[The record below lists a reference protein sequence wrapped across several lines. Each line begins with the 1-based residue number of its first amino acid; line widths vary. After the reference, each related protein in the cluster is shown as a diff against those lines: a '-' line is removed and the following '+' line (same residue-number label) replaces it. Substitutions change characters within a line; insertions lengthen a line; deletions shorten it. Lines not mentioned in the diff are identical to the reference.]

1 MPTVKIISGHSERG
15 GSTTVFI
22 TLTNALNKAGIDCT
36 FYGPHSWHLNK
47 CKSGLIF
54 DATFDKNDVFI
65 THFVK
70 LKQRPDVKRVV
81 LSCHEK
87 NLYKVGEVKQHWDE
101 VVFINDK
108 QREYHSAYKG
118 PYSII
123 PNLRQELTST
133 DKIGLDRVAAV
144 IGSIDYNKQ
153 THTSIERAL
162 KDGCEKVYVYGT
174 INDPNYFKQFVE
186 KLFTDKRVIYKGYQ
200 EDKQLI
206 YNGIGRVYH
215 SSISEVACLIKDE
228 CLATNTIFYGNS
240 ATSHITTELS
250 NKEILQLW
258 LKVLQI
264 L

>member
-1 MPTVKIISGHSERG
+1 MIKIISGFTDRG
-15 GSTTVFI
+15 GSTAVFI
-22 TLTNALNKAGIDCT
+22 NLTNELNRAGYDCT
-36 FYGPHSWHLNK
+36 LYGPHAWHLKK
-47 CKSGLIF
+47 CKSGLIQ
-54 DATFDKNDVFI
+54 DATFAKNDIFI
-65 THFVK
+65 THFVR
-70 LKQRPDVKRVV
+70 LKQRLDVKRVV

-101 VVFINDK
+101 VVFINEK

-123 PNLRQELTST
+123 PNLKQELIAT
-133 DKIGLDRVAAV
+133 DKTGLDKIAAV

-186 KLFTDKRVIYKGYQ
+186 KLFTNKRVVYKGY
-200 EDKQLI
+200 EDNKQLI
-206 YNGIGRVYH
+206 YNSVGRVYH

-228 CLATNTIFYGNS
+228 CLLTNTAFYGNN
-240 ATSHITTELS
+240 AVSHTTTELT

-258 LKVLQI
+258 LKVLQLI
-264 L
+264 